1 MRKKCFLDVLSGK
14 LHSEKGTAAII
25 TLSVI
30 LVLTALGTVSL
41 LASAMNVRMSGRII
55 SWSEDY
61 YTLDTKAEGYVHKI
75 DEMVLIPAEEDA
87 RHYVMNR
94 LDRAKPED
102 LDGLFHDDSLTPPGD
117 PYQMYISYAQDYFNK
132 YYLETWTYEAGGDRH
147 EYTVHDYE
155 QAIVDGTFN
164 GKTIEEISR
173 NYVNDGSPAEDRAAR
188 AYTGDLLQY
197 TEELFDRVYFHMVAK
212 RLEYLH
218 MHDDD
223 FSNAKANIVI
233 KSIAYDENYGSRE
246 NTEQNRCTYRFSN
259 IRDESSTRTISETWE
274 RIKPESGD
282 ITIYIRAW
290 DPTNIRDKLVHV
302 AVEVIRPAYETIEKT
317 IYTPVYGNPIWAN
330 ALTVRGGIK
339 IGEEAPAK
347 AVIKGDVYASGASGE
362 PYKSGLTVF
371 NNTTVDIYGNVYTA
385 GNVQAVS
392 IREGN
397 GGTLRVHTSETGSS
411 GVSYNYK
418 KAIYGNEYLHENHY
432 AYDIDIEY
440 TADQDAGAGS
450 IPFVFKDSVDQ
461 GNVYCESLEVAEGVE
476 RATLQVDGNLWTMDD
491 IQMDGQRSLIRVGT
505 TETSGGEVRARYSY
519 IGLNPFSDKNDPNK
533 SSSVINNF
541 PFFGDGTP
549 NSSIILNSNFLVP
562 GVAFYH
568 FYDSDGN
575 NKFYKSIES
584 ATARTMNPTS
594 IINAYVDTA
603 GAGGYFNLEGDEFRL
618 IPEENDP
625 QRNALTQFV
634 YDIDG
639 VYTNVRSNLTNPAG
653 YVAGVALIEKA
664 SGAKATATVYTH
676 NPGMDTPGAVSLDG
690 SNNNQIAFSNVTL
703 ENKIF
708 RLHTAKTK
716 MLGKYVGTYDPDA
729 APIDFGDL
737 VQRDML
743 LSMGLSDIVRIPSG
757 GTLNINPGSGGVTSG
772 IVYCAGDMT
781 IRGDGT
787 EFKGAIICEG
797 DVTIEGDVR
806 ITYDEDVIRR
816 KLRYSEKLRTFFSKG
831 EMGDKLFDIHE
842 YSTTSGER
850 VNVKRYRI
858 PAWKE
863 IPVNLMP

>member
-259 IRDESSTRTISETWE
+259 IWDESRTISETWE
-274 RIKPESGD
+274 HIKPESGD

-362 PYKSGLTVF
+362 PYESGLTVF

-519 IGLNPFSDKNDPNK
+519 IGLNPFSDENDPNK

-634 YDIDG
+634 NDIDG

-664 SGAKATATVYTH
+664 SGAKATVYTH

-690 SNNNQIAFSNVTL
+690 SNNNQIAFSKVTF

-737 VQRDML
+737 VHRDML

>member
-87 RHYVMNR
+87 RHYVINR

-117 PYQMYISYAQDYFNK
+117 PYQMYTSYAQDYFNK

-173 NYVNDGSPAEDRAAR
+173 NYVNDGSPSEDRAAR

-223 FSNAKANIVI
+223 FSDAKENIVI

-259 IRDESSTRTISETWE
+259 IWDESPTRTISETWE

-347 AVIKGDVYASGASGE
+347 AVIEGDVYASGASGE
-362 PYKSGLTVF
+362 PYESGLTVF

-505 TETSGGEVRARYSY
+505 TKTSGGEVRARYSY
-519 IGLNPFSDKNDPNK
+519 IGLNPFSDENDPNK

-664 SGAKATATVYTH
+664 SGARATVYTH

-690 SNNNQIAFSNVTL
+690 SNNNQIAFSNVTF

-737 VQRDML
+737 VHRDML

-781 IRGDGT
+781 IRGDRT

-863 IPVNLMP
+863 IPANLMP

>member
-173 NYVNDGSPAEDRAAR
+173 NYVNDGSSAEDRAAR

-233 KSIAYDENYGSRE
+233 KSIAYDENYGRRE
-246 NTEQNRCTYRFSN
+246 DTEQNRCTYRFSN
-259 IRDESSTRTISETWE
+259 IWDESRTISETWE
-274 RIKPESGD
+274 HIKPESGD

-362 PYKSGLTVF
+362 PYESGLTVF

-476 RATLQVDGNLWTMDD
+476 GATLQVDGNLWTMDD

-519 IGLNPFSDKNDPNK
+519 IGLNPFSDENDPNK

-634 YDIDG
+634 NDIDG

-664 SGAKATATVYTH
+664 SDAKATVYTH
-676 NPGMDTPGAVSLDG
+676 KPGMDTPGAVSLDG
-690 SNNNQIAFSNVTL
+690 SNNNQIAFSNVTF

-737 VQRDML
+737 VHRDML
-743 LSMGLSDIVRIPSG
+743 LSMGLSDIVRIPRD
-757 GTLNINPGSGGVTSG
+757 GTLNINPGPGGVTSG

>member
-223 FSNAKANIVI
+223 FSDAKANIVI
-233 KSIAYDENYGSRE
+233 KSIAYDENYGRRE

-259 IRDESSTRTISETWE
+259 IRDESPTRTISETWE
-274 RIKPESGD
+274 HIKPESGD

-362 PYKSGLTVF
+362 PYESGLTVF

-476 RATLQVDGNLWTMDD
+476 SATLQVDGNLWTMDD

-519 IGLNPFSDKNDPNK
+519 IGLNPFSDENDPNK

-664 SGAKATATVYTH
+664 SGAKATVYTH
-676 NPGMDTPGAVSLDG
+676 NPEMDTPGAVSLDG
-690 SNNNQIAFSNVTL
+690 SNNNQIAFSNVTF

-737 VQRDML
+737 VHRDML

-858 PAWKE
+858 AAWKE
-863 IPVNLMP
+863 IPANLMP

>member
-132 YYLETWTYEAGGDRH
+132 YYLETWTYEAGGDKH

-173 NYVNDGSPAEDRAAR
+173 NYVDDGSPAEDRAAR

-233 KSIAYDENYGSRE
+233 KSIAYDENYGRRE
-246 NTEQNRCTYRFSN
+246 DTEQNRCTYRFSN
-259 IRDESSTRTISETWE
+259 IWDESRTISETWE

-362 PYKSGLTVF
+362 PYESGLTVF

-440 TADQDAGAGS
+440 TADQGAGAGS

-476 RATLQVDGNLWTMDD
+476 WATLQVDGNLWTMDD

-519 IGLNPFSDKNDPNK
+519 IGLNPFSDENDPNK

-634 YDIDG
+634 NDIDG

-664 SGAKATATVYTH
+664 SGAKATVYTH

-690 SNNNQIAFSNVTL
+690 SNNNQIAFSNVTF
-703 ENKIF
+703 EPKIF

-737 VQRDML
+737 VHRDML
-743 LSMGLSDIVRIPSG
+743 LSMGLSDIVRIPSD

>member
-132 YYLETWTYEAGGDRH
+132 YYLETWTYKAGGDRH

-233 KSIAYDENYGSRE
+233 KSIAYDENYGRRE
-246 NTEQNRCTYRFSN
+246 DTEQNRCTYRFSN
-259 IRDESSTRTISETWE
+259 IWDESRTISETWE
-274 RIKPESGD
+274 HIKPESGD

-362 PYKSGLTVF
+362 PYESGLTVF

-440 TADQDAGAGS
+440 TADQGAGAGS

-476 RATLQVDGNLWTMDD
+476 WATLQVDGNLWTMDD

-519 IGLNPFSDKNDPNK
+519 IGLNPFSDENDPNK

-634 YDIDG
+634 NDIDG

-664 SGAKATATVYTH
+664 SGAKATVYTH

-690 SNNNQIAFSNVTL
+690 SNNNQIAFSKVTF

-737 VQRDML
+737 VHRDML
-743 LSMGLSDIVRIPSG
+743 LSMGLSDIVRIPSR

-863 IPVNLMP
+863 IPANLMP

>member
-173 NYVNDGSPAEDRAAR
+173 NYVNDGSPAEVRAAR

-223 FSNAKANIVI
+223 FSDAKANIVI
-233 KSIAYDENYGSRE
+233 KSIAYDENYGRRE

-259 IRDESSTRTISETWE
+259 IRDESPTRTISETWE
-274 RIKPESGD
+274 HIKPESGD

-362 PYKSGLTVF
+362 PYESGLTVF

-432 AYDIDIEY
+432 AYGIDIEY

-461 GNVYCESLEVAEGVE
+461 GNVYCDSLQVSEGVNGASLE
-476 RATLQVDGNLWTMDD
+476 VDGNLWTMDD
-491 IQMDGQRSLIRVGT
+491 IQMDGERSTIRIGWTKEKDGKTV
-505 TETSGGEVRARYSY
+505 AKYSY
-519 IGLNPFSDKNDPNK
+519 IGLNGESSLRDPNT

-541 PFFGDGTP
+541 PFNTTGAH
-549 NSSIILNSNFLVP
+549 NSVIRLNSNFFVP
-562 GVAFYH
+562 GVAFYN
-568 FYDSDGN
+568 FFDSPDPAGRTD
-575 NKFYKSIES
+575 KFYKSAES
-584 ATARTMNPTS
+584 VTSRTEKPVT
-594 IINAYVDTA
+594 IVNAYIDPA
-603 GAGGYFNLEGDEFRL
+603 GDIYYNKEGDEF
-618 IPEENDP
+618 
-625 QRNALTQFV
+625 ALMGV
-634 YDIDG
+634 DIDLQRAAVIDFVNSIRDG
-639 VYTNVRSNLTNPAG
+639 IYTNIKTDLTDPAG
-653 YVAGVALIEKA
+653 YVAGVALVEKG
-664 SGAKATATVYTH
+664 SGSAIVYTSEPRRYGGVALV
-676 NPGMDTPGAVSLDG
+676 NADKNWTAYFNLTLDDASTPTI
-690 SNNNQIAFSNVTL
+690 NENTL
-703 ENKIF
+703 F
-708 RLHTAKTK
+708 RLYMSKTK
-716 MLGKYVGTYDPDA
+716 MLGRYVESYNANADPIEFDE
-729 APIDFGDL
+729 L
-737 VQRDML
+737 VHEGMLRDMDSSEIL
-743 LSMGLSDIVRIPSG
+743 RDYTLRLS
-757 GTLNINPGSGGVTSG
+757 GTKEG
-772 IVYCAGDMT
+772 IVYCTGDLT
-781 IRGDGT
+781 ITGSG
-787 EFKGAIICEG
+787 EFRGAIICKG
-797 DVTIEGDVR
+797 SVTIEGD
-806 ITYDEDVIRR
+806 ITIRYDENVIRR
-816 KLRYSEKLRTFFSKG
+816 KLKNSARLREFFSKG
-831 EMGDKLFDIHE
+831 QMGQKLFDIEE
-842 YSTTSGER
+842 YSTTSGKR
-850 VNVKRYRI
+850 VQVKRYRI
-858 PAWKE
+858 AAWKE
-863 IPVNLMP
+863 TPRLR

>member
-87 RHYVMNR
+87 RHYVINR

-102 LDGLFHDDSLTPPGD
+102 LVGLFHDDSLTPPGD

-132 YYLETWTYEAGGDRH
+132 YYLETWTYEAGGDKH

-173 NYVNDGSPAEDRAAR
+173 NYVDDGSPAEDRAAR

-246 NTEQNRCTYRFSN
+246 NTERNRCTYRFSN
-259 IRDESSTRTISETWE
+259 IWDESRTISETWE
-274 RIKPESGD
+274 HIKPESGD

-347 AVIKGDVYASGASGE
+347 AEIKGDVYASGASGE
-362 PYKSGLTVF
+362 PYESGLTVF

-519 IGLNPFSDKNDPNK
+519 IGLNPFSDENDPNK

-634 YDIDG
+634 NDIDG

-664 SGAKATATVYTH
+664 SGAKATVYTH

-690 SNNNQIAFSNVTL
+690 SNNNQIAFSNVTF

-737 VQRDML
+737 VHRDML

>member
-87 RHYVMNR
+87 RHYVINR

-102 LDGLFHDDSLTPPGD
+102 LVGLFHDDSLTPPGD

-132 YYLETWTYEAGGDRH
+132 YYLETWTYEAGGDKH

-233 KSIAYDENYGSRE
+233 KSIAYDENYGRRE
-246 NTEQNRCTYRFSN
+246 DTEQNRCTYRFSN
-259 IRDESSTRTISETWE
+259 IWDESRTISETWE
-274 RIKPESGD
+274 HIKPESGD

-347 AVIKGDVYASGASGE
+347 AEIKGDVYASGASGE
-362 PYKSGLTVF
+362 PYESGLTVF

-519 IGLNPFSDKNDPNK
+519 IGLNPFSDENDPNK

-634 YDIDG
+634 NDIDG

-664 SGAKATATVYTH
+664 SDAKATVYTH

-690 SNNNQIAFSNVTL
+690 SNNNQIAFSNVTF

-737 VQRDML
+737 VHRDML

>member
-87 RHYVMNR
+87 RHYVINR

-132 YYLETWTYEAGGDRH
+132 YYLETWTYKAGGDRH

-173 NYVNDGSPAEDRAAR
+173 NYVDDGSPAEDRAAR
-188 AYTGDLLQY
+188 AYTGYLLQY

-233 KSIAYDENYGSRE
+233 KSIAYDENYGRRE
-246 NTEQNRCTYRFSN
+246 DTEQNRCTYRFSN
-259 IRDESSTRTISETWE
+259 IWDESRTISETWE

-347 AVIKGDVYASGASGE
+347 AEIKGDVYASGASGE
-362 PYKSGLTVF
+362 PYESGLTVF

-440 TADQDAGAGS
+440 TADQDAEAGS

-491 IQMDGQRSLIRVGT
+491 IQMDGQRSHIRVGT

-519 IGLNPFSDKNDPNK
+519 IGLNPFSDENDPNK

-634 YDIDG
+634 NDIDG

-664 SGAKATATVYTH
+664 SGAKATVYTH
-676 NPGMDTPGAVSLDG
+676 NPEEMDTPGAVSLDG
-690 SNNNQIAFSNVTL
+690 SNNNQIAFSNVTF
-703 ENKIF
+703 EPKIF

-737 VQRDML
+737 VHRDML
-743 LSMGLSDIVRIPSG
+743 LSMGLSDIVRIPSR

-863 IPVNLMP
+863 IPANLMP

>member
-87 RHYVMNR
+87 RHYVINR

-102 LDGLFHDDSLTPPGD
+102 LVGLFHDDSLTPPGD

-132 YYLETWTYEAGGDRH
+132 YYLETWTYEAGGDKH

-173 NYVNDGSPAEDRAAR
+173 NYVDDGSPAEDRAAR

-233 KSIAYDENYGSRE
+233 KSIAYDENYGRRE
-246 NTEQNRCTYRFSN
+246 DTEQNRCTYRFSN
-259 IRDESSTRTISETWE
+259 IWDESRTISETWE
-274 RIKPESGD
+274 HIKPESGD

-362 PYKSGLTVF
+362 PYESGLTVF

-519 IGLNPFSDKNDPNK
+519 IGLNPFSDENDPNK

-634 YDIDG
+634 NDIDG

-664 SGAKATATVYTH
+664 SDAKATVYTH

-690 SNNNQIAFSNVTL
+690 SNNNQIAFSNVTF

-737 VQRDML
+737 VHRDML

>member
-87 RHYVMNR
+87 RHYVINR

-102 LDGLFHDDSLTPPGD
+102 LVGLFHDDSLTPPGD

-173 NYVNDGSPAEDRAAR
+173 NYVKDGSSAEDRAAR

-233 KSIAYDENYGSRE
+233 KSIAYDENYGRRE

-259 IRDESSTRTISETWE
+259 IWDESRTISETWE
-274 RIKPESGD
+274 HIKPESGD

-362 PYKSGLTVF
+362 PYESGLTVF

-476 RATLQVDGNLWTMDD
+476 MAILQVDGNLWTMDD
-491 IQMDGQRSLIRVGT
+491 IQMDGQRSRIRVGT

-519 IGLNPFSDKNDPNK
+519 IGLNPFSDENDPNK

-634 YDIDG
+634 NDIDG

-664 SGAKATATVYTH
+664 SGAKATVYTH

-690 SNNNQIAFSNVTL
+690 SNNNQIAFLNVTS

-737 VQRDML
+737 VHRDML
-743 LSMGLSDIVRIPSG
+743 LSMGLSDIVRIPRG

-772 IVYCAGDMT
+772 IVYCAGNMT

-863 IPVNLMP
+863 IPANLMP

>member
-173 NYVNDGSPAEDRAAR
+173 NYVKDGSPAEDRAAR

-223 FSNAKANIVI
+223 FSDAKANIVI
-233 KSIAYDENYGSRE
+233 KSIAYDENYGRRE

-259 IRDESSTRTISETWE
+259 IRDESPTRTISETWE

-362 PYKSGLTVF
+362 PYESGLTVF

-440 TADQDAGAGS
+440 TADQDAGSGS

-476 RATLQVDGNLWTMDD
+476 SATLQVDGNLWTMDD

-519 IGLNPFSDKNDPNK
+519 IGLNPFSDENDPNK

-664 SGAKATATVYTH
+664 SGAKATVYTH

-690 SNNNQIAFSNVTL
+690 SNNNQIAFSKVTF

-737 VQRDML
+737 VHRDML

-858 PAWKE
+858 AAWKE
-863 IPVNLMP
+863 IPANLMP

>member
-87 RHYVMNR
+87 RHYVINR

-132 YYLETWTYEAGGDRH
+132 YYLETWTYEAGGDKH

-173 NYVNDGSPAEDRAAR
+173 NYVNDRSPAEDRAAR

-233 KSIAYDENYGSRE
+233 KSIAYDENYGRRE
-246 NTEQNRCTYRFSN
+246 DTEQNRCTYRFSN
-259 IRDESSTRTISETWE
+259 IWDESRTISETWE

-347 AVIKGDVYASGASGE
+347 AEIKGDVYASGASGE
-362 PYKSGLTVF
+362 PYESGLTVF

-440 TADQDAGAGS
+440 TADQGAGAGS

-476 RATLQVDGNLWTMDD
+476 WATLQVDGNLWTMDD

-519 IGLNPFSDKNDPNK
+519 IGLNPFSDENDPNK

-634 YDIDG
+634 NDIDG

-664 SGAKATATVYTH
+664 SGAKATVYTH

-690 SNNNQIAFSNVTL
+690 SNNNQIAFSNVTF
-703 ENKIF
+703 EPKIF

-737 VQRDML
+737 VHRDML
-743 LSMGLSDIVRIPSG
+743 LSMGLSDIVRIPSD

>member
-87 RHYVMNR
+87 RHYVINR

-102 LDGLFHDDSLTPPGD
+102 LVGLFHDDSLTPPGD

-132 YYLETWTYEAGGDRH
+132 YYLETWTYEAGGDKH

-173 NYVNDGSPAEDRAAR
+173 NYVDDGSPAEDRAAR

-259 IRDESSTRTISETWE
+259 IWDESRTISETWE

-347 AVIKGDVYASGASGE
+347 AEIKGDVYASGASGE
-362 PYKSGLTVF
+362 PYESGLTVF

-476 RATLQVDGNLWTMDD
+476 SATLQVDGNLWTMDD

-519 IGLNPFSDKNDPNK
+519 IGLNPFSDENDPNK

-634 YDIDG
+634 NDIDG

-664 SGAKATATVYTH
+664 SDAKATVYTH
-676 NPGMDTPGAVSLDG
+676 NPEEMDTPGAVSLDG
-690 SNNNQIAFSNVTL
+690 SNNNQIAFSNVTF

-737 VQRDML
+737 VHRDML
-743 LSMGLSDIVRIPSG
+743 LSMGLSDIVSIPSG

>member
-87 RHYVMNR
+87 RHYVINR

-102 LDGLFHDDSLTPPGD
+102 LVGLFHDDSLTPPGD

-132 YYLETWTYEAGGDRH
+132 YYLETWTYEAGGDKH

-173 NYVNDGSPAEDRAAR
+173 NYVDDGSPAEDRAAR

-246 NTEQNRCTYRFSN
+246 NTERNRCTYRFSN
-259 IRDESSTRTISETWE
+259 IRDESPTRTISETWE

-362 PYKSGLTVF
+362 PYESGLTVF

-440 TADQDAGAGS
+440 TADQGAGAGS

-476 RATLQVDGNLWTMDD
+476 GATLQVDGNLWTMDD

-519 IGLNPFSDKNDPNK
+519 IGLNPFSDENDPNK

-634 YDIDG
+634 NDIDG

-664 SGAKATATVYTH
+664 SGAKATVYTH

-690 SNNNQIAFSNVTL
+690 SNNNQIAFSKVTF

-743 LSMGLSDIVRIPSG
+743 LSMGLSDIVSIPSG

>member
-1 MRKKCFLDVLSGK
+1 
-14 LHSEKGTAAII
+14 
-25 TLSVI
+25 
-30 LVLTALGTVSL
+30 
-41 LASAMNVRMSGRII
+41 
-55 SWSEDY
+55 
-61 YTLDTKAEGYVHKI
+61 
-75 DEMVLIPAEEDA
+75 
-87 RHYVMNR
+87 
-94 LDRAKPED
+94 
-102 LDGLFHDDSLTPPGD
+102 
-117 PYQMYISYAQDYFNK
+117 
-132 YYLETWTYEAGGDRH
+132 
-147 EYTVHDYE
+147 
-155 QAIVDGTFN
+155 
-164 GKTIEEISR
+164 
-173 NYVNDGSPAEDRAAR
+173 
-188 AYTGDLLQY
+188 
-197 TEELFDRVYFHMVAK
+197 
-212 RLEYLH
+212 
-218 MHDDD
+218 
-223 FSNAKANIVI
+223 
-233 KSIAYDENYGSRE
+233 
-246 NTEQNRCTYRFSN
+246 
-259 IRDESSTRTISETWE
+259 
-274 RIKPESGD
+274 
-282 ITIYIRAW
+282 
-290 DPTNIRDKLVHV
+290 
-302 AVEVIRPAYETIEKT
+302 
-317 IYTPVYGNPIWAN
+317 
-330 ALTVRGGIK
+330 
-339 IGEEAPAK
+339 
-347 AVIKGDVYASGASGE
+347 
-362 PYKSGLTVF
+362 
-371 NNTTVDIYGNVYTA
+371 
-385 GNVQAVS
+385 
-392 IREGN
+392 
-397 GGTLRVHTSETGSS
+397 
-411 GVSYNYK
+411 
-418 KAIYGNEYLHENHY
+418 
-432 AYDIDIEY
+432 
-440 TADQDAGAGS
+440 
-450 IPFVFKDSVDQ
+450 
-461 GNVYCESLEVAEGVE
+461 
-476 RATLQVDGNLWTMDD
+476 
-491 IQMDGQRSLIRVGT
+491 VGT

-519 IGLNPFSDKNDPNK
+519 IGLNPFSDENDPNK

-634 YDIDG
+634 NDIDG

-664 SGAKATATVYTH
+664 SDAKATVYTH

-690 SNNNQIAFSNVTL
+690 SNNNQIAFSKVTF

-737 VQRDML
+737 VHRDML
-743 LSMGLSDIVRIPSG
+743 LSMGLSDIVRIPSD

>member
-173 NYVNDGSPAEDRAAR
+173 NYVNDESPAEDRAAR

-259 IRDESSTRTISETWE
+259 IRDESPTRTISETWE

-347 AVIKGDVYASGASGE
+347 AEIKGDVYASGASGE
-362 PYKSGLTVF
+362 PYESGLTVF

-519 IGLNPFSDKNDPNK
+519 IGLNPFSDENDPNK

-639 VYTNVRSNLTNPAG
+639 VYTNVSSNLTNPAG

-664 SGAKATATVYTH
+664 SGAKATVYTH

-737 VQRDML
+737 VHRDML
-743 LSMGLSDIVRIPSG
+743 LSMGLSDIVRIPSR

-863 IPVNLMP
+863 IPANLMP

>member
-102 LDGLFHDDSLTPPGD
+102 LVGLFHDDSLTPPGD

-132 YYLETWTYEAGGDRH
+132 YYLETWTYEAGGDKH

-173 NYVNDGSPAEDRAAR
+173 NYVDDGSPAEDRAAR

-246 NTEQNRCTYRFSN
+246 NTELNRCTYRFSN
-259 IRDESSTRTISETWE
+259 IWDESRTISETWE
-274 RIKPESGD
+274 HIKPESGD

-362 PYKSGLTVF
+362 PYESGLTVF

-519 IGLNPFSDKNDPNK
+519 IGLNPFSDENDPNK

-634 YDIDG
+634 NDIDG

-664 SGAKATATVYTH
+664 SGAKATVYTH

-690 SNNNQIAFSNVTL
+690 SNNNQIAFSNVTF

-737 VQRDML
+737 VHRDML

>member
-87 RHYVMNR
+87 RHYVINR

-233 KSIAYDENYGSRE
+233 KSIAYDENYGRRE
-246 NTEQNRCTYRFSN
+246 DTEQNRCTYRFSN
-259 IRDESSTRTISETWE
+259 IWDESRTISETWE
-274 RIKPESGD
+274 HIKPESGD

-347 AVIKGDVYASGASGE
+347 AEIKGDVYASGASGE
-362 PYKSGLTVF
+362 PYESGLTVF

-432 AYDIDIEY
+432 EYDIDIEY
-440 TADQDAGAGS
+440 TADQGAGAGS

-519 IGLNPFSDKNDPNK
+519 IGLNPFSDENDPNK

-634 YDIDG
+634 NDIDG

-664 SGAKATATVYTH
+664 SDAKATVYTH

-690 SNNNQIAFSNVTL
+690 SNNNQIAFSKVTF

-737 VQRDML
+737 VHRDML

-757 GTLNINPGSGGVTSG
+757 RTLNINPGSGGVTSG